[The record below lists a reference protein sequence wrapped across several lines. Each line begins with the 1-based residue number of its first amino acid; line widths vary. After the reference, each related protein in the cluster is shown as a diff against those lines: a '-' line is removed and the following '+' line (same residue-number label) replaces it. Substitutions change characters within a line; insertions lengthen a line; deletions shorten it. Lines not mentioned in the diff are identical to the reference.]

1 MHGGYKTSTEREPG
15 PRTTRW
21 VMRRETM
28 SRHSAAMPLL
38 LTQSS
43 QRAGSVLSGMT
54 PENAIR
60 HLKCMNTPS
69 WPVLDRFGHNKAKA
83 HPVSTP
89 CQHTLSAH
97 PVSTTCRAP

>member
-1 MHGGYKTSTEREPG
+1 
-15 PRTTRW
+15 
-21 VMRRETM
+21 MRRETM

-60 HLKCMNTPS
+60 HLKCMNNRPK
-69 WPVLDRFGHNKAKA
+69 LAGFG
-83 HPVSTP
+83 PIWTQQSESTP

-97 PVSTTCRAP
+97 PVSTPCQHDVSSTVRCCSRDTALR